1 MATTTAAVSLS
12 TQLLTVAIISLQ
24 RQLYHNRGLD
34 MGAGPLPQTAYD
46 FVVVGGG
53 TAGSIVAGRLSENPA
68 TSVLLI
74 EAGGPMTVTSDIV
87 PTLYSFNY
95 DWGYRTV
102 PQANAGQF
110 SHLLVFS
117 YKS

>member
-1 MATTTAAVSLS
+1 MATTTTTTVSLS

-34 MGAGPLPQTAYD
+34 LGTGQPPLPQTAYD

-87 PTLYSFNY
+87 PTLYSFDY

-102 PQANAGQF
+102 PQANAGQ
-110 SHLLVFS
+110 
-117 YKS
+117 